1 MSNVKERAER
11 MFRCR
16 HTTEL
21 ASEYMEGGLPGM
33 TRFRLRL
40 HLFICGNCRRYL
52 AQMRGLC
59 RMLSDIG
66 ETPPPAAQQ
75 AQLLDSFRRTYRP

>member
-1 MSNVKERAER
+1 

-21 ASEYMEGGLPGM
+21 ASDYLEGGLPRV

-52 AQMRGLC
+52 AQMRQTCRLLAGLAD
-59 RMLSDIG
+59 S
-66 ETPPPAAQQ
+66 PPPAALETR
-75 AQLLDSFRRTYRP
+75 LLESFRNRHIA

>member
-1 MSNVKERAER
+1 

-21 ASEYMEGGLPGM
+21 ASNYLEGGLPRM

-52 AQMRGLC
+52 AQVKELC
-59 RMLSDIG
+59 RLLSGIG
-66 ETPPPAAQQ
+66 DAPPPAAQES
-75 AQLLDSFRRTYRP
+75 LLLEEFRNRHGV